1 MNRHILSI
9 VAIVAILSC
18 LSPLH
23 AHTDG
28 EKAEAASS
36 ESTLSSRF
44 SPPSSTSLDLPEVF
58 KNGDPNYKLFDYPD
72 MEEFY
77 FHVPIAPWGQP
88 RLNAHVTSCQQE
100 LVADFLYQPTAH
112 RIREHYGCDLR
123 PFWKESSQFQME
135 MEDKETRRRLMSAYV
150 QGVEGT
156 QAAQGIESVQSVQS
170 METFQ
175 AIQSGKQTQSISH
188 LRAARG
194 EGSRMSDYQRS
205 VRVCQLS
212 EIAQGCVFG
221 DRLVSC
227 VEHKMILE
235 MEAERKGADEEEY
248 DSKAQEI
255 AAREKENE
263 MLEGERDA
271 GVATVEWRDCM
282 RRYMAEEGQCDKRIE
297 DVGLAWMSTEDS
309 YVGSES
315 LSEQTTGE
323 Y

>member
-18 LSPLH
+18 LSPLP

-28 EKAEAASS
+28 EKAVAASS
-36 ESTLSSRF
+36 ESMVCSRF
-44 SPPSSTSLDLPEVF
+44 SPPSISLDLPRVF
-58 KNGDPNYKLFDYPD
+58 TDGEPNYKLFDYPD

-212 EIAQGCVFG
+212 EAAEGCVFG

-227 VEHKMILE
+227 IRAKVVQEVGEDLFGRFGKNKASTIEELIRYGNKQSGKLVKNAAKLE
-235 MEAERKGADEEEY
+235 RAMDLTIATQQWTRSMCDYLTEQGQCAERME
-248 DSKAQEI
+248 
-255 AAREKENE
+255 
-263 MLEGERDA
+263 
-271 GVATVEWRDCM
+271 TVGGLPMSM
-282 RRYMAEEGQCDKRIE
+282 RNACF
-297 DVGLAWMSTEDS
+297 
-309 YVGSES
+309 
-315 LSEQTTGE
+315 
-323 Y
+323 